1 MSKLF
6 RNSPDNVI
14 LTKLG
19 FFSDEG
25 RKIPLLA
32 CVERKVLLPLLAQ
45 GEDLSQKK
53 NEMEKAEASFATLG
67 SCILFKNAHS
77 FLVMLVLVRLP
88 LPFRCFAIQL
98 ALSFRR
104 SLVSLLLIA
113 TLSEFH
119 DSKDRS
125 SDVELGIKKATGNLN
140 DWKIW
145 GRIDLRKIQIFFFSF
160 TFQKMELDNGS
171 NRAKIDLY
179 CHLHDKTLHH
189 YQTTITVR
197 CW

>member
-1 MSKLF
+1 MKWRKRRHLS
-6 RNSPDNVI
+6 RHSDHAY
-14 LTKLG
+14 
-19 FFSDEG
+19 FS
-25 RKIPLLA
+25 RMPIRSWW
-32 CVERKVLLPLLAQ
+32 C
-45 GEDLSQKK
+45 
-53 NEMEKAEASFATLG
+53 
-67 SCILFKNAHS
+67 S
-77 FLVMLVLVRLP
+77 FLFDSHFLFAVSRSSWRFP
-88 LPFRCFAIQL
+88 LG
-98 ALSFRR
+98 ALSFLFSSSPR
-104 SLVSLLLIA
+104 SLNF
-113 TLSEFH
+113 T
-119 DSKDRS
+119 KDRS

>member
-25 RKIPLLA
+25 REIPLLA

-45 GEDLSQKK
+45 GEGLSQKK

-119 DSKDRS
+119 EGSIFWCWIRNQESYWKFERLENLRKDRFEENTNFLLLIHFSKD
-125 SDVELGIKKATGNLN
+125 GTG
-140 DWKIW
+140 
-145 GRIDLRKIQIFFFSF
+145 
-160 TFQKMELDNGS
+160 
-171 NRAKIDLY
+171 
-179 CHLHDKTLHH
+179 
-189 YQTTITVR
+189 
-197 CW
+197 